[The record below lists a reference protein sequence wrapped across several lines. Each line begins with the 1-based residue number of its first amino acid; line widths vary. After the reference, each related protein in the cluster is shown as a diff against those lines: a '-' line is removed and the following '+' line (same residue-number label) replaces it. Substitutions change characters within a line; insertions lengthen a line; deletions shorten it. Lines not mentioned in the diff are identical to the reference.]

1 MLPANR
7 YLFIYLI
14 LFYVTYS
21 KTLGFCSWRL
31 KLLWTLPPRGYI
43 TQYGRVRET
52 KTNFLTKRIKSF
64 LKKVSY
70 FTYSKTFAFVV
81 EDCCY
86 NGHFLAADNRVWEG
100 QWNKEWLEYF
110 QCGRFGNSETRWI
123 GHGKCTCYP
132 ASGGIRNLGHNHS
145 FSSHV
150 TVIQL
155 KYRCLVVNWMP

>member
-1 MLPANR
+1 M
-7 YLFIYLI
+7 
-14 LFYVTYS
+14 
-21 KTLGFCSWRL
+21 
-31 KLLWTLPPRGYI
+31 PRGYI
-43 TQYGRVRET
+43 TEYGRVRET
-52 KTNFLTKRIKSF
+52 KTNRFLAKRIKSF
-64 LKKVSY
+64 FKKKVSY

-132 ASGGIRNLGHNHS
+132 ASDGIRNHGHNHS
-145 FSSHV
+145 LSSHV
-150 TVIQL
+150 AVIQW
-155 KYRCLVVNWMP
+155 KYRCLMVNWVSKLINSSLLWFWLLTFFSWDVW